1 MCPCKLFNLF
11 VIVSVLFVPFKVRS
25 ENVRISS
32 SDTVIVI
39 NPIPE
44 QGPEPNGPRS
54 PALIPISAYYDSSM
68 SSVLLSFRSN
78 LGEIEVEVLN
88 STTGGY
94 SSLSADTQ
102 FLYAVIPI
110 TLGSGHYIITFTL
123 PSGRQYGG
131 EFDVSL

>member
-1 MCPCKLFNLF
+1 M
-11 VIVSVLFVPFKVRS
+11 
-25 ENVRISS
+25 IS
-32 SDTVIVI
+32 
-39 NPIPE
+39 PIPSNT
-44 QGPEPNGPRS
+44 PDPPIPRS
-54 PALIPISAYYDSSM
+54 PAIVPISASYDSVLA
-68 SSVLLSFRSN
+68 SVSLSFSYN

-94 SSLSADTQ
+94 SSLSVDTQ

-131 EFDVSL
+131 EFDV